1 MQVGRE
7 AESSRNGPLTKEG
20 TQMNDFMRLD
30 SKDTGSNG
38 FEGRV
43 AAGSTQQQPI
53 KEKNY
58 MFVPPFDS
66 LLRAISITRDEFD
79 NSAEVVIPTELF
91 KLLLQVTVVNS
102 DFNKKAY
109 LKANPDVAE
118 AIRNGSTEDAQ
129 VHYVGFGFFEGRD
142 GATPEVDE
150 AWYLRTYTDVAAGVR
165 SGQIASAAE
174 HFRVVG
180 ASEGRSPSA
189 AYRITAEQWKKAFSR
204 A

>member
-1 MQVGRE
+1 
-7 AESSRNGPLTKEG
+7 
-20 TQMNDFMRLD
+20 MNDFMRLD
-30 SKDTGSNG
+30 TKDAGPNVI
-38 FEGRV
+38 EARPM
-43 AAGSTQQQPI
+43 AGSTQQQPM
-53 KEKNY
+53 KERNY

-66 LLRAISITRDEFD
+66 LLRAIGITRDEFE

-102 DFNKKAY
+102 DFNTKGY

-118 AIRNGSTEDAQ
+118 AIRNGSTENAR

-180 ASEGRSPSA
+180 AFEGRSPSA
-189 AYRITAEQWKKAFSR
+189 AYSITAEQWKKAVKG
-204 A
+204 